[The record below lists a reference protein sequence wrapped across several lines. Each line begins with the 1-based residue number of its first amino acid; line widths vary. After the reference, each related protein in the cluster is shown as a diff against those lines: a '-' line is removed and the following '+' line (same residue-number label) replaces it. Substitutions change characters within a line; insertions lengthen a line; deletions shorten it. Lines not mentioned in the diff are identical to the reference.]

1 MEEFLIKAL
10 QLFLSLSILVIVH
23 EFGHFLLAKLFKIR
37 VEKFYLF
44 FDAGFA
50 LFRYKPKKSETEFG
64 IGWLPLGGYVKI
76 AGMIDESFDTEQ
88 MKQEPQPWEFR
99 TKPAWQRL
107 LVMAAGA
114 LFNFILAWFIYCMML
129 FAWGDT
135 YISAKDLKYGMTYS
149 DVAKSVGF
157 QDGDK
162 IISADGKDFVMRGGI
177 LAVNDMMQFL
187 DANKILVERDGKEV
201 LIDIPDDFGD
211 RVIGSKKG
219 LFQEKV
225 LPVVDSVME
234 NTIAQKVGIQKGDS
248 IVKINDANVASFS
261 DFQKEIMNNDGS
273 KTFTILLYRDT
284 ALVQIDDV
292 KLSQGELLGVSVSRD
307 VLQDAVKTKTYSFF
321 ASLTAGGK
329 LGYET
334 FKAYVSQMRFLFS
347 KEGLSNL
354 GGFGTMGSMF
364 APIWDWHYFWM
375 MTAFLS
381 IALGFL
387 NLLPIPMLD
396 GGHIVF
402 LLYEAI
408 TRRKPS
414 DKFMEHA
421 QIIGLLIVL
430 GLVIIANGNDI
441 IRAFFK

>member
-1 MEEFLIKAL
+1 MEVFLIKAL

-23 EFGHFLLAKLFKIR
+23 EFGHFIVAKLFKIR

-44 FDAGFA
+44 FDPGFA
-50 LFRYKPKKSETEFG
+50 LFRYKPKNSDTEFG

-76 AGMIDESFDTEQ
+76 SGMIDESFDTAQ
-88 MKQEPQPWEFR
+88 MAQEPKPWEFR

-114 LFNFILAWFIYCMML
+114 VFNFILAWFIYCMML

-135 YISAKDLKYGMTYS
+135 YISTKDLKNGMTYS
-149 DVAKSVGF
+149 EIAKEVGF
-157 QDGDK
+157 KDGDK
-162 IISADGKDFVMRGGI
+162 LVSVDGEDFIIRGGI
-177 LAVNDMMQFL
+177 LSTNSMMKLL
-187 DANKILVERDGKEV
+187 DAKEITVEREGKDV
-201 LIDIPDDFGD
+201 LLEIPSDFGE

-219 LFQEKV
+219 IFQQKV
-225 LPVVDSVME
+225 LAIVDSVVQNSNAERAGFM
-234 NTIAQKVGIQKGDS
+234 KGDS
-248 IVKINDANVASFS
+248 IVKVNDVIVNSFS
-261 DFQKEIMNNDGS
+261 DFQQELMNGADRS
-273 KTFTILLYRDT
+273 YTVQVYRDT
-284 ALVQIDDV
+284 ALITMADITLKEGDTM
-292 KLSQGELLGVSVSRD
+292 GIIVSSKDLV
-307 VLQDAVKTKTYSFF
+307 DAVKTNTYSFLG
-321 ASLTAGGK
+321 SLSAGTK
-329 LGYET
+329 LGFET
-334 FKAYVSQMRFLFS
+334 LKAYVSQMRFLFS

-364 APIWDWHYFWM
+364 SPVWDWHYFWM

-387 NLLPIPMLD
+387 NLVPIPMLD
-396 GGHIVF
+396 GGHIMF
-402 LLYEAI
+402 LLYEVI

-430 GLVIIANGNDI
+430 SLIIIANGNDI
-441 IRAFFK
+441 IRAFF

>member
-23 EFGHFLLAKLFKIR
+23 EFGHFIVAKLFKIR

-44 FDAGFA
+44 FDPGFA
-50 LFRYKPKKSETEFG
+50 FFRYKPKNSDTEFG

-76 AGMIDESFDTEQ
+76 SGMIDESFDTAQ
-88 MKQEPQPWEFR
+88 MAQEPKPWEFR

-114 LFNFILAWFIYCMML
+114 VFNFILAWFIYCMML

-135 YISAKDLKYGMTYS
+135 YISTKDLKHGMTYS
-149 DVAKSVGF
+149 ETAKEIGF

-162 IISADGKDFVMRGGI
+162 LISVDGEDFILRGGI
-177 LAVNDMMQFL
+177 LSVNDIMQFL
-187 DANKILVERDGKEV
+187 NAEKVLVERDGKEV
-201 LIDIPDDFGD
+201 VIDIPTDFGE
-211 RVIGSKKG
+211 RIISSKKG
-219 LFQEKV
+219 IFQQRV
-225 LPVVDSVME
+225 LAVVDSVVE
-234 NTIAQKVGIQKGDS
+234 NSIAAKAGIQKGDS
-248 IVKINDANVASFS
+248 IVKINDVEVASFS
-261 DFQKEIMNNDGS
+261 DFQQEVMKREAES
-273 KTFTILLYRDT
+273 YTIQVYRDT
-284 ALVQIDDV
+284 SLITMADISL
-292 KLSQGELLGVSVSRD
+292 KKGETMGVVVSSKD
-307 VLQDAVKTKTYSFF
+307 LIDAVKTDSYSFV

-334 FKAYVSQMRFLFS
+334 LKAYVSQMRFLFS

-364 APIWDWHYFWM
+364 SPVWDWHYFWI

-387 NLLPIPMLD
+387 NLVPIPMLD
-396 GGHIVF
+396 GGHIMF

-430 GLVIIANGNDI
+430 GLIIIANGNDI
-441 IRAFFK
+441 IRAFF

>member
-23 EFGHFLLAKLFKIR
+23 EFGHFIVAKLFKIR

-44 FDAGFA
+44 FDPGFA
-50 LFRYKPKKSETEFG
+50 FFRYKPKNSDTEFG

-76 AGMIDESFDTEQ
+76 SGMIDESFDTAQ
-88 MKQEPQPWEFR
+88 MAQEPKPWEFR

-114 LFNFILAWFIYCMML
+114 EFNFSLAWFIYCMML

-135 YISAKDLKYGMTYS
+135 YISTKDLKHGMTYS
-149 DVAKSVGF
+149 ETAKEIGF

-162 IISADGKDFVMRGGI
+162 LISVDGEDFILRGGI
-177 LAVNDMMQFL
+177 LSVNDIMQFL
-187 DANKILVERDGKEV
+187 NAEKVLVERSGKEV
-201 LIDIPDDFGD
+201 VIDIPNDFGE
-211 RVIGSKKG
+211 RIINSKKG
-219 LFQEKV
+219 IFQQRV
-225 LPVVDSVME
+225 LAIVDSVVE
-234 NTIAQKVGIQKGDS
+234 NSIAAKAGIQKGDS
-248 IVKINDANVASFS
+248 IVKINDVEVASFS
-261 DFQKEIMNNDGS
+261 DFQQEVMKGEAES
-273 KTFTILLYRDT
+273 YTIQVYRDT
-284 ALVQIDDV
+284 SLITMADISL
-292 KLSQGELLGVSVSRD
+292 KKGETMGVVVSSKD
-307 VLQDAVKTKTYSFF
+307 LIDAVKTDSCSFV

-334 FKAYVSQMRFLFS
+334 LKAYVSQMRFLFS

-364 APIWDWHYFWM
+364 SPVWDWHYFWI

-387 NLLPIPMLD
+387 NLVPIPMLD
-396 GGHIVF
+396 GGHIMF

-430 GLVIIANGNDI
+430 GLIIIANGNDI
-441 IRAFFK
+441 IRAFF

>member
-23 EFGHFLLAKLFKIR
+23 EFGHFIVAKLFKIR

-44 FDAGFA
+44 FDPGFA
-50 LFRYKPKKSETEFG
+50 FFRYKPKNSDTEFG

-76 AGMIDESFDTEQ
+76 SGMIDESFDTAQ
-88 MKQEPQPWEFR
+88 MAQEPKPWEFR

-114 LFNFILAWFIYCMML
+114 VFNFVLAWFIYCMML

-135 YISAKDLKYGMTYS
+135 YISTKDLKHGMTYS
-149 DVAKSVGF
+149 ETAKEIGF

-162 IISADGKDFVMRGGI
+162 LISVDGEDFILRGGI
-177 LAVNDMMQFL
+177 LSVNDIMQFL
-187 DANKILVERDGKEV
+187 NAEKVLVERDGKEV
-201 LIDIPDDFGD
+201 VIDIPTDFGE
-211 RVIGSKKG
+211 RIISSKKG
-219 LFQEKV
+219 IFQQRV
-225 LPVVDSVME
+225 LAVVDSVVE
-234 NTIAQKVGIQKGDS
+234 NSIAAKAGIQKGDS
-248 IVKINDANVASFS
+248 IVKINDVEVASFS
-261 DFQKEIMNNDGS
+261 DFQQEVMKREAES
-273 KTFTILLYRDT
+273 YTIQVYRDT
-284 ALVQIDDV
+284 SLITMADISL
-292 KLSQGELLGVSVSRD
+292 KKGETMGVVVSSKD
-307 VLQDAVKTKTYSFF
+307 LIDAVKTDSYSFV

-334 FKAYVSQMRFLFS
+334 LKAYVSQMRFLFS

-364 APIWDWHYFWM
+364 SPVWDWHYFWI

-387 NLLPIPMLD
+387 NLVPIPMLD
-396 GGHIVF
+396 GGHIMF

-430 GLVIIANGNDI
+430 GLIIIANGNDI
-441 IRAFFK
+441 IRAFF

>member
-23 EFGHFLLAKLFKIR
+23 EFGHFIVAKLFKIR

-44 FDAGFA
+44 FDPGFA
-50 LFRYKPKKSETEFG
+50 FFRYKPKNSDTEFG

-76 AGMIDESFDTEQ
+76 SGMIDESFDTAQ
-88 MKQEPQPWEFR
+88 MAQEPKPWEFR

-114 LFNFILAWFIYCMML
+114 VFNFILAWFIYCMML

-135 YISAKDLKYGMTYS
+135 YISTKDLKHGMTYS
-149 DVAKSVGF
+149 ETAKEIGF

-162 IISADGKDFVMRGGI
+162 LISVDGEDFILRGGI
-177 LAVNDMMQFL
+177 LSVNDIMQFL
-187 DANKILVERDGKEV
+187 NAEKVLVERSGKEV
-201 LIDIPDDFGD
+201 VIDIPNDFGE
-211 RVIGSKKG
+211 RIINSKKG
-219 LFQEKV
+219 IFQQRV
-225 LPVVDSVME
+225 LAIVDSVVE
-234 NTIAQKVGIQKGDS
+234 NSIAAKAGIQKGDS
-248 IVKINDANVASFS
+248 IVKINDVEVASFS
-261 DFQKEIMNNDGS
+261 DFQQEVMKGEAES
-273 KTFTILLYRDT
+273 YTIQLYRDT
-284 ALVQIDDV
+284 SLLTMADISL
-292 KLSQGELLGVSVSRD
+292 KKGETMGVVVSSKD
-307 VLQDAVKTKTYSFF
+307 LIDAVKTDSYSFV

-334 FKAYVSQMRFLFS
+334 LKAYVSQMRFLFS

-364 APIWDWHYFWM
+364 SPVWDWHYFWI

-387 NLLPIPMLD
+387 NLVPIPMLD
-396 GGHIVF
+396 GGHIMF

-430 GLVIIANGNDI
+430 GLIIIANGNDI
-441 IRAFFK
+441 IRAFF

>member
-1 MEEFLIKAL
+1 MEQFLIKAL

-23 EFGHFLLAKLFKIR
+23 EFGHFIFAKIFKIR

-50 LFRYKPKKSETEFG
+50 LFRYKPKKSDTEFG

-76 AGMIDESFDTEQ
+76 SGMIDESFDTAQ
-88 MKQEPQPWEFR
+88 MAQEPKPWEFR

-114 LFNFILAWFIYCMML
+114 LFNFLLAWFIFCMML

-135 YISAKDLKYGMTYS
+135 YVSTKDLKYGMVYS
-149 DVAKSVGF
+149 NVSKEIGF

-162 IISADGKDFVMRGGI
+162 ILAVDGEDFALRGGI
-177 LAVNDMMQFL
+177 LSVNDMMQFL
-187 DANKILVERDGKEV
+187 DAEQVVIERDGKQ
-201 LIDIPDDFGD
+201 LAIDIPKDFGD
-211 RVIGSKKG
+211 RVISSKKG
-219 LFQEKV
+219 VFQQRI
-225 LPVVDSVME
+225 LPVVDSVVE
-234 NTIAQKVGIQKGDS
+234 NSVAQKIGVQKGDS
-248 IVKINDANVASFS
+248 IVKVNNKEIYSFS
-261 DFQKEIMNNDGS
+261 DFQKEIMEKDAAS
-273 KTFTILLYRDT
+273 TLTIQLYRDT
-284 ALVQIDDV
+284 ALITLEGV
-292 KLSQGELLGVSVSRD
+292 KLAEGEMLGVSVASEY
-307 VLQDAVKTKTYSFF
+307 LKDAVKTDSYSFF
-321 ASLTAGGK
+321 GSLTAGGK

-334 FKAYVSQMRFLFS
+334 FIAYVSQMRFLFS

-364 APIWDWHYFWM
+364 LPVWDWHYFWM

-430 GLVIIANGNDI
+430 ALIIIANGNDI
-441 IRAFFK
+441 IRAFF

>member
-10 QLFLSLSILVIVH
+10 QLILSLSILVVVH

-44 FDAGFA
+44 FDPGFA
-50 LFRYKPKKSETEFG
+50 LFRYKPKNNDTEFG

-76 AGMIDESFDTEQ
+76 SGMIDESFDTEQ
-88 MKQEPQPWEFR
+88 MAQEPKPWEFR

-114 LFNFILAWFIYCMML
+114 VFNFILAWFIYCMIL
-129 FAWGDT
+129 FAWGDS
-135 YISAKDLKYGMTYS
+135 YISTKDLKDGMVFS
-149 DVAKSVGF
+149 EVSKKVGF
-157 QDGDK
+157 QDGD
-162 IISADGKDFVMRGGI
+162 IIKQVDGVDFRLREGMLSA
-177 LAVNDMMQFL
+177 NDMMAFVN
-187 DANKILVERDGKEV
+187 AESV
-201 LIDIPDDFGD
+201 LIERKGKDIS
-211 RVIGSKKG
+211 VS
-219 LFQEKV
+219 
-225 LPVVDSVME
+225 LPEDYGEQLMSNQSGAFSIRTLAVVDTVLTGS
-234 NTIAQKVGIQKGDS
+234 IADKCGIQKGDS
-248 IVKINDANVASFS
+248 IVKVNDREIFSFS
-261 DFQKEIMNNDGS
+261 DFQKTVLENTTGELS
-273 KTFTILLYRDT
+273 VTLFRDT
-284 ALVQIDDV
+284 AQIQIDGI
-292 KLSQGELLGVSVSRD
+292 KMAKGETVGI
-307 VLQDAVKTKTYSFF
+307 AVFGSSIKNAFKTDEYSFF

-334 FKAYVSQMRFLFS
+334 LKAYVSQMKFVFS
-347 KEGLSNL
+347 KDGLSNL

-364 APIWDWHYFWM
+364 SPVWDWHYFWI

-387 NLLPIPMLD
+387 NLLPIPLLD
-396 GGHIVF
+396 GGHIMF

-421 QIIGLLIVL
+421 QIIGLLFIL
-430 GLVIIANGNDI
+430 GLFIIANGNDV
-441 IRAFFK
+441 IRYFFK

>member
-23 EFGHFLLAKLFKIR
+23 EFGHFIVAKLFKIR

-44 FDAGFA
+44 FDPGFA
-50 LFRYKPKKSETEFG
+50 FFRYKPKNSDTEFG

-76 AGMIDESFDTEQ
+76 SGMIDESFDTAQ
-88 MKQEPQPWEFR
+88 MAQEPKPWEFR

-114 LFNFILAWFIYCMML
+114 VFNFILAWFIYCMML

-135 YISAKDLKYGMTYS
+135 YISTKDLKHGMTYS
-149 DVAKSVGF
+149 ETAKEIGF

-162 IISADGKDFVMRGGI
+162 LISVDGEDFILRGGI
-177 LAVNDMMQFL
+177 LSVNDIMQFL
-187 DANKILVERDGKEV
+187 NAEKVLVERSGKEV
-201 LIDIPDDFGD
+201 VIDIPNDFGE
-211 RVIGSKKG
+211 RIINSKKG
-219 LFQEKV
+219 IFQQRV
-225 LPVVDSVME
+225 LAIVDSVVE
-234 NTIAQKVGIQKGDS
+234 NSIAAKAGIQKGDS
-248 IVKINDANVASFS
+248 IVKINDVEVASFS
-261 DFQKEIMNNDGS
+261 DFQQEVMKGEAES
-273 KTFTILLYRDT
+273 YTIQVYRDT
-284 ALVQIDDV
+284 SLITMADISL
-292 KLSQGELLGVSVSRD
+292 KKGETMGVVVSSKD
-307 VLQDAVKTKTYSFF
+307 LIDAVKTDSYSFV

-334 FKAYVSQMRFLFS
+334 LKAYVSQMRFLFS

-364 APIWDWHYFWM
+364 SPVWDWHYFWI

-387 NLLPIPMLD
+387 NLVPIPMLD
-396 GGHIVF
+396 GGHIMF

-430 GLVIIANGNDI
+430 GLIIIANGNDI
-441 IRAFFK
+441 IRAFF